1 MTDYAQLAK
10 DIVEATL
17 LYGVDPDDR
26 DNARDIFM
34 SEMHVGSKSLIWDND
49 SATGIVVKFWEHNGK
64 AFAEVVG
71 NVAPTHT
78 FERPIN
84 ALDCAAWAS
93 DNMC

>member
-17 LYGVDPDDR
+17 LYGVNPEDR
-26 DNARDIFM
+26 EHMRGQFM

-64 AFAEVVG
+64 AFAKVVG
-71 NVAPTHT
+71 DVAPTHT
-78 FERPIN
+78 LERPIN
-84 ALDCAAWAS
+84 GLDCSIWAAEH
-93 DNMC
+93 MC